1 MKDTVNTFFVNVK
14 DAVNT
19 FFIKWFGPSRTAVQQ
34 IIAACVLVFL
44 MAWLIILVTLYPTSN
59 RTIAYV
65 ILDWLKFSPFQLS
78 HGFKLL
84 SPLTY
89 MFLHTNAWHL
99 LGNMLWLYFVGA
111 ILEDL
116 VGKQHIWRLFVWG
129 GLFGALFV
137 QLFYSAL
144 VLVGNAGAA
153 YFPENTLGAS
163 AGVSAVVLATAI
175 FTPRYRLFLFGL
187 IEIEI
192 RWIVLVKV
200 LLDVMGVFGNN
211 NVGGYVAHM
220 GGLVWGTMYA
230 FGVLKG
236 NFLQS
241 TMGIFTDLGYK
252 IASIFTPKE
261 RKKSNMRVNSTPNAV
276 VSKNRKSANPS
287 EEVVNEIL
295 DKISQVGY
303 NNLTQKEKETLFKA
317 SQDP

>member
-1 MKDTVNTFFVNVK
+1 MIK

-19 FFIKWFGPSRTAVQQ
+19 FFVKWFGPSRSAAQQ
-34 IIAACVLVFL
+34 IIATCVLVFL

-59 RTIAYV
+59 RIISQV
-65 ILDWLKFSPFQLS
+65 LLDWLKFSPLELS
-78 HGFKLL
+78 HGFKFL
-84 SPLTY
+84 SPFTY
-89 MFLHTNAWHL
+89 MFLHLNAWHL

-116 VGKQHIWRLFVWG
+116 VGKEHIWKLFVFG
-129 GLFGALFV
+129 GLFGALFI
-137 QLFYSAL
+137 QIFYSMS
-144 VLVGNAGAA
+144 VFFDVPGAA

-187 IEIEI
+187 IEVEI

-200 LLDVMGVFGNN
+200 VLDVVGIFGNN
-211 NVGGYVAHM
+211 NVGGYAAHI
-220 GGLVWGTMYA
+220 GGLLWGTLYA
-230 FGVLKG
+230 YGVLKG
-236 NFLQS
+236 DFLVS
-241 TMGIFTDLGYK
+241 TMDAFSRLGTR

-261 RKKSNMRVNSTPNAV
+261 RKSSNMRVNRNHNAV
-276 VSKNRKSANPS
+276 DSKSRKPANPS

-317 SQDP
+317 SQDQ

>member
-1 MKDTVNTFFVNVK
+1 MK

-19 FFIKWFGPSRTAVQQ
+19 FFAKWFGPGRTAVQQ
-34 IIAACVLVFL
+34 IIATCVLVFL
-44 MAWLIILVTLYPTSN
+44 LSWLIILVTLYPTSN
-59 RTIAYV
+59 RIISHV
-65 ILDWLKFSPFQLS
+65 ILDWLKFSPIELS
-78 HGFKLL
+78 RGYKFL
-84 SPLTY
+84 SPFTY
-89 MFLHTNAWHL
+89 MFLHINGWHL
-99 LGNMLWLYFVGA
+99 LGNMLWLYFVGV

-116 VGKQHIWRLFVWG
+116 VGRQHIWKLFVFG
-129 GLFGALFV
+129 GLFGALFI

-144 VLVGNAGAA
+144 VFFEVPGAI

-187 IEIEI
+187 IEVEI
-192 RWIVLVKV
+192 RWIVAVKV
-200 LLDVMGVFGNN
+200 ALDVLGIFGDN
-211 NVGGYVAHM
+211 NVGGYAAHI
-220 GGLVWGTMYA
+220 GGLLWGTVYA

-236 NFLQS
+236 DFLQP
-241 TMGIFTDLGYK
+241 TMDAFSNIGAR
-252 IASIFTPKE
+252 IASLFTQKE
-261 RKKSNMRVNSTPNAV
+261 RKNPTMRVNRTHNDV

-317 SQDP
+317 SQDK

>member
-1 MKDTVNTFFVNVK
+1 MK

-19 FFIKWFGPSRTAVQQ
+19 FFAKWFGPGRTAVQQ
-34 IIAACVLVFL
+34 IIATCVLVFL
-44 MAWLIILVTLYPTSN
+44 LSWLIILVTLYPASN
-59 RTIAYV
+59 RIISHV
-65 ILDWLKFSPFQLS
+65 ILDWLKFSPIELS
-78 HGFKLL
+78 RGYKFL
-84 SPLTY
+84 SPFTY
-89 MFLHTNAWHL
+89 MFLHINGWHL
-99 LGNMLWLYFVGA
+99 LGNMLWLYFVGV

-116 VGKQHIWRLFVWG
+116 VGRQHIWKLFVFG
-129 GLFGALFV
+129 GLFGALFI

-144 VLVGNAGAA
+144 VFFDVPGAT

-187 IEIEI
+187 IEVEI
-192 RWIVLVKV
+192 RWIVAVKV
-200 LLDVMGVFGNN
+200 FLDVLGIFGDN
-211 NVGGYVAHM
+211 NVGGYAAHI
-220 GGLVWGTMYA
+220 GGLLWGTLYA

-236 NFLQS
+236 DFLQP
-241 TMGIFTDLGYK
+241 TMDAFSNIGAR
-252 IASIFTPKE
+252 IASLFTQKE
-261 RKKSNMRVNSTPNAV
+261 RKNPTMRVNRTHNDV

-317 SQDP
+317 SQDK

>member
-1 MKDTVNTFFVNVK
+1 MFK

-19 FFIKWFGPSRTAVQQ
+19 FIVKWFGPSRTAVQQ

-65 ILDWLKFSPFQLS
+65 ILDWLKFSPIELS

-116 VGKQHIWRLFVWG
+116 VGKQHIWKLFVWG

-200 LLDVMGVFGNN
+200 ILDVMGVFGNN

-220 GGLVWGTMYA
+220 GGLVWGTLYA

-236 NFLQS
+236 N
-241 TMGIFTDLGYK
+241 
-252 IASIFTPKE
+252 
-261 RKKSNMRVNSTPNAV
+261 MRVNNPFNV
-276 VSKNRKSANPS
+276 GVSKNRKSANPS

>member
-1 MKDTVNTFFVNVK
+1 MK

-19 FFIKWFGPSRTAVQQ
+19 FFVKWFGPGRTAVQQ
-34 IIAACVLVFL
+34 IIATCVLVFL
-44 MAWLIILVTLYPTSN
+44 LSWLIILVTLYPASN
-59 RTIAYV
+59 RIISHV
-65 ILDWLKFSPFQLS
+65 ILDWLKYSPIELSRGYKFLSPF
-78 HGFKLL
+78 
-84 SPLTY
+84 TY
-89 MFLHTNAWHL
+89 MFLHINGWHL
-99 LGNMLWLYFVGA
+99 LGNMLWLYFVGV

-116 VGKQHIWRLFVWG
+116 VGRQHIWKLFVFG
-129 GLFGALFV
+129 GLFGALFI

-144 VLVGNAGAA
+144 VFFEVPGAI

-187 IEIEI
+187 IEVEI
-192 RWIVLVKV
+192 RWIVAVKV
-200 LLDVMGVFGNN
+200 ALDVLGILGDN
-211 NVGGYVAHM
+211 NVGGYAAHI
-220 GGLVWGTMYA
+220 GGLLWGTLYA

-236 NFLQS
+236 DFLQP
-241 TMGIFTDLGYK
+241 TMDAFSNIGAR
-252 IASIFTPKE
+252 IASLFTQKE
-261 RKKSNMRVNSTPNAV
+261 RKNPTMRVNRTHNDV

-317 SQDP
+317 SQDK

>member
-1 MKDTVNTFFVNVK
+1 MK

-19 FFIKWFGPSRTAVQQ
+19 FFVKWFGPGRTAVQQ
-34 IIAACVLVFL
+34 IIATCVLVFL
-44 MAWLIILVTLYPTSN
+44 LSWLIILVTLYPTSN
-59 RTIAYV
+59 RVISHV
-65 ILDWLKFSPFQLS
+65 ILDWLKFSPIELS
-78 HGFKLL
+78 QGYKFL
-84 SPLTY
+84 SPFTY
-89 MFLHTNAWHL
+89 MFLHINGWHL
-99 LGNMLWLYFVGA
+99 LGNMLWLYFVGV

-116 VGKQHIWRLFVWG
+116 VGREHIWKLFVFG
-129 GLFGALFV
+129 GLFGALCI

-144 VLVGNAGAA
+144 VFFEVPRAT

-187 IEIEI
+187 IELEI
-192 RWIVLVKV
+192 RWIVAVKV
-200 LLDVMGVFGNN
+200 ALDVLGIFGDN
-211 NVGGYVAHM
+211 NVGGYAAHI
-220 GGLVWGTMYA
+220 GGLLWATLYA

-236 NFLQS
+236 NFLQPTMDALS
-241 TMGIFTDLGYK
+241 TTGAR
-252 IASIFTPKE
+252 IASLFTQKE
-261 RKKSNMRVNSTPNAV
+261 RKNPTMRVNRTHNDV

-317 SQDP
+317 SQDQ